1 MSHLNYNHLYYFW
14 MVHKQGSVT
23 KAAETLCLTPQTITG
38 QIRTLEERLK
48 GSLFKRV
55 GRNLAPTELGELVFR
70 YADKMFS
77 LSYEMLDVLNYCKD
91 ESILF
96 EVGIADALSKAL
108 ASRVLMS
115 VIPAT
120 SSMHLACYEST
131 HESLMTR
138 LREHKLDMILSDCAG
153 ESLKYPE
160 ILSKKLGECGI
171 AFFSAQEFK
180 SSFPEC
186 LEEGPLLIPSR
197 RTSLGQ
203 QLYRWFDE
211 KRLNVTILGEFDDAA
226 MMKAFGYF
234 RKGIFVAPSIYQQDI
249 LEHNIRLLGET
260 MEIKEEYHVMF
271 AERMIQ
277 HPAVQRLLETDFGE
291 LFAGRDLQVQQF

>member
-1 MSHLNYNHLYYFW
+1 MLHLNYNHLYYFW
-14 MVHKQGSVT
+14 MIKKRGSVA
-23 KAAETLCLTPQTITG
+23 KAAEALCLTPQTITG
-38 QIRTLEERLK
+38 QIRALEDRLN

-55 GRNLAPTELGELVFR
+55 GRSLEATELGELVFR

-77 LSYEMLDVLNYCKD
+77 LSYEMLDLLNYQKD
-91 ESILF
+91 NAILF

-108 ASRVLMS
+108 VSRVLLS
-115 VIPAT
+115 VVPND

-131 HESLMTR
+131 HESLMAR

-160 ILSKKLGECGI
+160 ILSKKLGECGVS
-171 AFFSAQEFK
+171 FFSADK
-180 SSFPEC
+180 YHADFPQC
-186 LEEGPLLIPSR
+186 LEEGPLLIPGR

-211 KRLNVTILGEFDDAA
+211 QNLNVTILGEFDDAA
-226 MMKAFGYF
+226 MMKAFGYLK
-234 RKGIFVAPSIYQQDI
+234 RGIFVTPSIYRQEVI
-249 LEHNIRLLGET
+249 SHGMHLLGET
-260 MEIKEEYHVMF
+260 ADIKEEYHVIF

-277 HPAVQRLLETDFGE
+277 HPAVKRLLGTDFSD
-291 LFAGRDLQVQQF
+291 LFLGLDSQVQEC

>member
-77 LSYEMLDVLNYCKD
+77 LSYEMLDVLNYRKD

-115 VIPAT
+115 VIPSN

-180 SSFPEC
+180 SGFPEC

-211 KRLNVTILGEFDDAA
+211 KRLNVKILGEFDDAA

-277 HPAVQRLLETDFGE
+277 HPAVQRLLETDFGD